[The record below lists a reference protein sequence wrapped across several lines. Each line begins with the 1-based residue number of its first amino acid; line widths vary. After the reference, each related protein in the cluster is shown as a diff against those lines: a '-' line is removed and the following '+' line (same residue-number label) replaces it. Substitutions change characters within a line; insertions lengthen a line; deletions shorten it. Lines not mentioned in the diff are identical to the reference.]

1 MKNAALLLRVSTD
14 IQDIDSQKEALLPVA
29 KSMGY
34 NVSEEWIFGQHITG
48 KDDIRKGE
56 RESIKRLKE
65 LCKTGIIDVIIIWEV
80 SRLSRS
86 GIAGRQFIQDF
97 NEMKIP
103 IFFKDRNIWTLN
115 PDTLEEDI
123 NSKMIIGLYLDIAE
137 SELKTL
143 KDRTNRG
150 KRKNVEHG
158 LSTGGFQNY
167 GYKVDPE
174 TNKIEIDEEEAKF
187 VRDIFA
193 KYASGKYSTAS
204 LTKYANTT
212 GYLPRY
218 NKTSRKGSF
227 RTNSG
232 IDRNTS
238 TVRWSRSVIT
248 KMLHNRR
255 YIGERVYKD
264 MITKVPAIVD
274 EEIFNKAQT
283 FFRENP
289 NKIEKAKKYIHLL
302 GRKVVCGQ
310 CGSSYYSHVGI
321 TGSVYLCTTY
331 SSKSKDCDNIRI
343 NYEKSEAV
351 VWDYLKNYSYYFKR
365 IDETEKERI
374 TEEIDKKRRELL
386 ERQNKFN
393 QLVDE
398 ENVKVKNLLNL
409 VKNSGGAFKME
420 DIIQDKISIDKTIE
434 NYNIDL
440 NKIHSE
446 LALLDNRLNQIV
458 NTNLTNIAIERIE
471 ADRNQM
477 KNIID
482 SVIDVIT
489 VYKGGTDRIILQI
502 ELYGRVVNILM
513 RRRVKVNCIYCFIDD
528 TVATFQNP
536 DKFRKE
542 TPLPSEIIDQ
552 IPIFDVGS
560 NNNNVFDEMIFG
572 GYSFDEMWNI
582 LIKYGCYREYTPFQP
597 VRREK
602 KN

>member
-1 MKNAALLLRVSTD
+1 
-14 IQDIDSQKEALLPVA
+14 
-29 KSMGY
+29 
-34 NVSEEWIFGQHITG
+34 
-48 KDDIRKGE
+48 
-56 RESIKRLKE
+56 
-65 LCKTGIIDVIIIWEV
+65 
-80 SRLSRS
+80 
-86 GIAGRQFIQDF
+86 
-97 NEMKIP
+97 
-103 IFFKDRNIWTLN
+103 
-115 PDTLEEDI
+115 
-123 NSKMIIGLYLDIAE
+123 
-137 SELKTL
+137 
-143 KDRTNRG
+143 
-150 KRKNVEHG
+150 
-158 LSTGGFQNY
+158 
-167 GYKVDPE
+167 
-174 TNKIEIDEEEAKF
+174 
-187 VRDIFA
+187 
-193 KYASGKYSTAS
+193 
-204 LTKYANTT
+204 
-212 GYLPRY
+212 
-218 NKTSRKGSF
+218 
-227 RTNSG
+227 
-232 IDRNTS
+232 
-238 TVRWSRSVIT
+238 
-248 KMLHNRR
+248 
-255 YIGERVYKD
+255 
-264 MITKVPAIVD
+264 
-274 EEIFNKAQT
+274 
-283 FFRENP
+283 
-289 NKIEKAKKYIHLL
+289 
-302 GRKVVCGQ
+302 
-310 CGSSYYSHVGI
+310 
-321 TGSVYLCTTY
+321 
-331 SSKSKDCDNIRI
+331 
-343 NYEKSEAV
+343 
-351 VWDYLKNYSYYFKR
+351 
-365 IDETEKERI
+365 
-374 TEEIDKKRRELL
+374 
-386 ERQNKFN
+386 
-393 QLVDE
+393 
-398 ENVKVKNLLNL
+398 
-409 VKNSGGAFKME
+409 ME